1 MKMVVNEKRGFT
13 LMELTIY
20 IAIIGIALFAI
31 IGVAINLSDAFNKGS
46 AIAEVEY
53 SSRFFDSVMYK
64 KIAESGGI
72 NISDSIFSTN
82 SRLSLLP
89 ASTSSN
95 PVIIFYDSSSK
106 RLKITESTTQFLTPA
121 SIIVNGFTLYNNGSS
136 SVSIMLDLSVASS
149 NNVYSSFNKT
159 YNYAYFVE
167 KTP

>member
-1 MKMVVNEKRGFT
+1 MMIKKNGFT
-13 LMELTIY
+13 LLELTIY
-20 IAIIGIALFAI
+20 IAIVSVSLFAI
-31 IGVAINLSDAFNKGS
+31 ISVALNLSDTFNKGS

-72 NISDSIFSTN
+72 DIDNSVFSSTG
-82 SRLSLLP
+82 RLSLLP

-106 RLKITESTTQFLTPA
+106 RLKIAEGTTQFLTPA
-121 SIIVNGFTLYNNGSS
+121 SVVVNGFTLYNNGSS

-149 NNVYSSFNKT
+149 SNVYSSFNQT
-159 YNYAYFVE
+159 YNYAYFVK